1 MDFIPVLWL
10 SGGRKI
16 NMEHYLH
23 TSIKQYRVI
32 IDHARHLDVLLQ
44 DADPAALQAYTERLQ
59 QLQDQAGANDERVF
73 ELYAADSEYWKQHP
87 LFIERNELLEQ
98 IVELNHLLLPKIR
111 GIMAVIAS
119 ELAHIKSGRSA
130 VAGYHRPVTNLPVAA
145 RGVG

>member
-1 MDFIPVLWL
+1 MRILPEI
-10 SGGRKI
+10 GKI
-16 NMEHYLH
+16 DMEQCLH

-32 IDHARHLDVLLQ
+32 IAHARHLESLLQ
-44 DADPAALQAYTERLQ
+44 DADPAALQTYTERLQ
-59 QLQDQAGANDERVF
+59 QLQDEAGVNDERVF

-98 IVELNHLLLPKIR
+98 IVELNHLLLPRIR

-119 ELAHIKSGRSA
+119 ELAQIKSGRTA
-130 VAGYHRPVTNLPVAA
+130 FAGYHRPVTHIRTAA